1 MVTWHMVANNR
12 AIARKIK
19 SYFAVDFD
27 DKLARI
33 GMKEEIMKKLL
44 LLGLIMLFVACPSPQ
59 KNSAMI
65 AIRDGNYA
73 RAKEQILVGL
83 QETPDDFE
91 LYMLLMKA
99 EIGLSQ
105 WIAATEAYQRG
116 EAIDS
121 LKSVNWLL
129 DDTRNVS
136 VFWQAFYN
144 AAFAQMGDKE
154 YEDALRNL
162 GYCKIL
168 DPTRVDVYI
177 LEGGIYSELDNTEMA
192 RKAYSAALS
201 IDPDNPEA
209 YLLVGKAFFE
219 KGDYD
224 SALVKFSAAV
234 ENYQPKYDQINRVLF
249 QNVPEVDNALKH
261 QIIRLWKSN
270 KTQELDEI
278 VMVRLGFD
286 GGMNAHKRNVE
297 TFYKTTDGIARSH
310 YWLSLTHRNQ
320 KNNERAL
327 AHLMKSL
334 EYMPD
339 DLDALFFTG
348 ELLIMEEKYEDA
360 ISYFERVTA
369 LRADDV
375 YAWFYTG
382 VCHQQIKNYQEAIDI
397 YEGNV
402 LTLDPDNIDAMTN
415 LAFIYRELGN
425 NKKSL
430 EYLMKVEELQKE

>member
-1 MVTWHMVANNR
+1 
-12 AIARKIK
+12 
-19 SYFAVDFD
+19 
-27 DKLARI
+27 
-33 GMKEEIMKKLL
+33 MKEELMKKLL
-44 LLGLIMLFVACPSPQ
+44 LLGLVMLFVACPSPQ

-65 AIRDGNYA
+65 AIRDGDYV

-83 QETPDDFE
+83 QETPDDYE

-121 LKSVNWLL
+121 VKSMNWLL
-129 DDTRNVS
+129 GDTRNVS

-154 YEDALRNL
+154 YEDALQNL
-162 GYCKIL
+162 AYCKVL
-168 DPTRVDVYI
+168 DPNRVDVYI
-177 LEGGIYSELDNTEMA
+177 LEGGIYSALNNTEMA

-224 SALVKFSAAV
+224 SAMVKFNAAI

-261 QIIRLWKSN
+261 QIIRLWADN
-270 KTQELDEI
+270 ETQELDE
-278 VMVRLGFD
+278 VVKVRLGFD
-286 GGMNAHKRNVE
+286 GGINAHKRSVE
-297 TFYKTTDGIARSH
+297 TFYKTTDGVAQSY
-310 YWLSLTHRNQ
+310 YWLSLTYRKL
-320 KNNERAL
+320 KNNDRAL
-327 AHLMKSL
+327 ESLTKSL

-348 ELLIMEEKYEDA
+348 ELLIVEKKYGNA
-360 ISYFERVTA
+360 IPYFEKVTA
-369 LRADDV
+369 LRTDDL
-375 YAWFYTG
+375 YAWFYTA
-382 VCHQQIKNYQEAIDI
+382 VCHQQLKNYQKAIDI

-402 LTLDPDNIDAMTN
+402 LALDPNNIEAMTN
-415 LAFIYRELGN
+415 LAFVYRELGN